1 MNRRNALKT
10 MVVGSAVAVELLI
23 SGQLVYGSRYVC
35 TMPRHVR
42 RHRCKCRWR
51 HHRNR

>member
-23 SGQLVYGSRYVC
+23 SGQLVYGSRFKC

-42 RHRCKCRWR
+42 GHVRKCRWV
-51 HHRNR
+51 HHRRG